1 MRSTQLRA
9 SQLSISDRNAS
20 KRSSRE
26 ETKLGMR
33 ADLVDVSAVYLFAC
47 LRLFNHSC
55 RLPSADR
62 ECSVSAA
69 EEGQDLAVRVA
80 RSVAGLTVTPS
91 CNVQP
96 LVIVVRS

>member
-1 MRSTQLRA
+1 MGA
-9 SQLSISDRNAS
+9 DRC
-20 KRSSRE
+20 
-26 ETKLGMR
+26 L
-33 ADLVDVSAVYLFAC
+33 LVALWTY

-96 LVIVVRS
+96 LVIVLRS